1 MGLFDFL
8 KKKEF
13 EEIRTL
19 QEKLEKFKSITD
31 IQTEIDT
38 KKHESDLLIQNK
50 TIEISEKEREL
61 NKLIFDKEVE
71 LNSTIENKK
80 TELELLMQN
89 KTNEISEKERELKKL
104 ISDKEIELNSTIEN
118 KKTELELLIQ
128 NKTNEISEKEREFKK
143 LISDKEIELNSTI
156 VNKKQSINYIQKDF
170 DELNLNYQTA
180 LETYTR
186 LRKDVTLYE
195 SKLDLIEFGIY
206 EPVYDFEKSEDYR
219 AEQNRIIEEQ
229 KSMIQLE
236 TAAICSTNW
245 TIDGSL
251 AKGKASTK
259 KFVKLILRAFNGEC
273 NAQIGKVKW
282 NNVNQMKER
291 IHKSYETLN
300 KLGEGSAV
308 RISYEYLELKIK
320 EITLEYEYQV
330 KRQEEKEEMRAIQ
343 EELREEEKARR
354 EFEQIQ
360 RQAEK
365 EEETYQKAL
374 LKARKEVEKAT
385 GELQEELNSKIL
397 ILEQELLLA
406 QEKKERAMSMA
417 QQTKRGHVYII
428 SNIGSFG
435 ENVYKIGMT
444 RRLEPI
450 DRIRELGDASVP
462 FLFDVHAMIYSDE
475 ARTLENEL
483 HKAFAN
489 KKVNM
494 LNYRK
499 EFFNVSLEEIE
510 KKIDEL
516 GFEAEFTILPEAMQY
531 RETLALLEKM
541 NSTDEIKTIED
552 FIAEEYPASFY

>member
-19 QEKLEKFKSITD
+19 QERLEKYKSITD
-31 IQTEIDT
+31 IQNEVDN
-38 KKHESDLLIQNK
+38 KKKELELLIQNK
-50 TIEISEKEREL
+50 IIEISDKEKEL
-61 NKLIFDKEVE
+61 NKV
-71 LNSTIENKK
+71 
-80 TELELLMQN
+80 
-89 KTNEISEKERELKKL
+89 ISH
-104 ISDKEIELNSTIEN
+104 KEIELNSTI
-118 KKTELELLIQ
+118 
-128 NKTNEISEKEREFKK
+128 
-143 LISDKEIELNSTI
+143 D
-156 VNKKQSINYIQKDF
+156 NKKQSINYLQKDF
-170 DELNLNYQTA
+170 DELNQKYQNS

-186 LRKDVTLYE
+186 LRKDVSLYE

-206 EPVYDFEKSEDYR
+206 EPIYDFDKSEDYR
-219 AEQNRIIEEQ
+219 NEQNRIIEQQ
-229 KSMIQLE
+229 KLMIQSE
-236 TAAICSTNW
+236 TAATCRTEW
-245 TIDGSL
+245 TIDGSV
-251 AKGKASTK
+251 AKGRATTK
-259 KFVKLILRAFNGEC
+259 KYIKLVLRAFNGEC
-273 NAQIGKVKW
+273 NSQLAKVKW

-291 IHKSYETLN
+291 IRKSYETLN
-300 KLGEGSAV
+300 KLADGYSV
-308 RISYEYLELKIK
+308 SISYEFLELKLK
-320 EITLEYEYQV
+320 EITLEYEFQV
-330 KRQEEKEEMRAIQ
+330 KRQKEKEEMRAIQ

-354 EFEQIQ
+354 EFEQAQ
-360 RQAEK
+360 KQAEK

-385 GELQEELNSKIL
+385 GVLQEELNNKIL

-444 RRLEPI
+444 RRLEPL
-450 DRIRELGDASVP
+450 DRVKELGDASVP
-462 FLFDVHAMIYSDE
+462 FQFDVHAMIYSDE

-483 HKAFAN
+483 HKAFSN

-510 KKIDEL
+510 LKIDEL

-541 NSTDEIKTIED
+541 NSTEGIKTIED
-552 FIAEEYPASFY
+552 LIADEYPTTLN